1 MTEMHESLTYDI
13 DLGASLRDLYE
24 DPKTRWFAVKMAS
37 REVARGLVA
46 AGEWNELLHP
56 RGRDGKFINK
66 FGFIRWFDIDT
77 NKWVRGMV
85 ENIAEDGSLTVVT
98 VGNYKSKK
106 FTHDEIAKKVY
117 SAPVTKAKLDLPDV
131 GSVSETEDWKKVG
144 GQGGSNL
151 GGFFQLKNKPKSI
164 DEAGWAKI
172 YQEHNLSNVAFDGK
186 SDATYIYWG
195 PSGDPYLWSNY
206 GESGLGWYNLNGVKH
221 DLPVEEGTLVFTAPS
236 LMDTY
241 EAWDKLRAIHNEL
254 GQPDTKFYIKKGS
267 TKKHVANEVLANRLY
282 ELAGVPVAEVLTD
295 SGTTIA
301 SKLVPSTDEKKN
313 LGDALDDKIAM
324 DRLRED
330 FVVDAW
336 LANWD
341 VVGLGLENVQVV
353 DGVPYRIDAGG
364 AISYRAQGSPK
375 GKAFGPIV
383 GEIDTLLDPKINPK
397 SAKAFAGI
405 SFSQLLVG
413 AKKVASVDPDA
424 IDALVLGLGLDQ
436 DVADTLKARRQY
448 IIDKYSLEDPW
459 HEAPYV
465 DVDSLPK
472 ASAPSPLPG
481 PDIDDAP
488 ADIAPVSAPPVTSN
502 VDLDGK
508 IWDPATGSWV
518 DGQYKHLYNTHFKA
532 INDHASKFAYKHE
545 SSDSALYDLDY
556 VIGALVLL
564 NGTVYEVTD
573 YSPETAEAKIKDVVF
588 GVETTGHFTMS
599 ADGLEVLVSGKMK
612 HTKKLLIDHAKNGY
626 GAYIT
631 EMVKNPSKL
640 DEEIKLNSEKTPPY
654 VYSYPKESVGPK
666 LKFKTVDAKSSLAEH
681 QLGGEGKYT
690 IAGGELSKLSGSSYN
705 SHFYVH
711 ADKTTYKASPEG
723 DGEHV
728 KGTIFGT
735 TDSSSSPKAVIV
747 GGHSEG
753 DHDISIPMNVL
764 SEAILAAVHDSGA
777 QANDSADIAPSQVTE
792 EISQLVA
799 DAVAKSSVITEA
811 DESVTNVVEDKPV
824 EHLYL
829 SLMLQ
834 AAAATNVATHTA
846 MADKFGGQETV
857 SVPEFVEWAAG
868 NLDENQYK
876 QFTDYFNVMYGGS
889 FADYTAETV
898 YGKKNVFLHPDVPY
912 QKTAV
917 IQELLEAFNSIEDV
931 AGRLLGKSVFV
942 TLKSGPLKEV
952 GLGTVPQG
960 VAYVKEYNPDKNK
973 LVLVSTTGKVFLVP
987 LNENNKFSFHIL
999 DQDLMAPGLL
1009 MTALT
1014 PVMKKTGEL
1023 TLGGVVVGSW
1033 KKEVWPNSGY
1043 SYELFPDYT
1052 MSGTI
1057 ITGKSAKKTTINHYA
1072 ALNLIPKQAEA
1083 AKKSSASKVAT
1094 TVKEYVNKTIPGEP
1108 KLYNGETAEL
1118 GTWVASTKGGGG
1130 FVGKIVGWPN
1140 QDTHPGLAIAVGKDG
1155 VQKIVSLKT
1164 QKSVPEPNDLD
1175 DNGVPIVDDIPNAYA
1190 KEEFK
1195 LADGKFPVIGQ
1206 KVKSGKAGS
1215 EVEGIITNINPD
1227 QGWVYILQDNG
1238 KKVSK
1243 TFSVTTVLEEPKL
1256 IWDPDIPI
1264 EVVVE
1269 ASKPTPKKKSSKV
1282 KAPSLV
1288 PESGELYQQPQALKD
1303 EWTSK
1308 GVSLTKDGYAPELA
1322 MHVVLKDGS
1331 LGVITSLPNPHSG
1344 KPNGMSVYSLDK
1356 GKIVQTSVAN
1366 IEVNHIKQTAGYMGQ
1381 PAKKFSAVT
1390 NFEYHGYHSWPDGTK
1405 LYAFYEKNKQI
1416 YKGDFREVVK
1426 QNFFAVTPDGKMIML
1441 YTYPSGVLAT
1451 TVADPKN
1458 TLKATLGSHFGVPGA
1473 IDLVGVVSPDG
1484 DALHINKPEVSPYS
1498 ALKSPFVWT
1507 KPGEIPD
1514 PPAESE
1520 TVTGPITLSPDASKA
1535 VPAFQ
1540 APTPTEPDLDTSP
1553 PIENT
1558 YITPYSELDP
1568 EELLTDEELTPDPLT
1583 GVEVEDPMNVDVD
1596 ALPDALDAP
1605 LPKLV
1610 DYTALAQKIPSPTP
1624 QKAASGQTSSP
1635 PPPTPTGVQGDLSTP
1650 SSVLTGTKTHTI
1662 AAAASKMLA
1671 IKDSTDP
1678 GTGSVFATGD
1688 SDLVDDMEFR
1698 FNVVKQGAKEKL
1710 RLRFRLREEAGE
1722 DLVSLIIG
1730 ATGGLLG
1737 TWKVQDSKYP
1747 IDFKP
1752 GDAIAVRLG
1761 TFTAKGD
1768 GVKQLKPDPNATAPN
1783 ARIISDPVAIGKSPG
1798 PNGTGLYLT
1807 YRVKVKTAT
1816 GEVGELDVQMRPSAT
1831 LTSFEWDPDAP
1842 DFTSSSKLSLM
1853 PTAFEMGW
1861 ADLGEAVTDGTP
1873 GSVQVDETGK
1883 WTPQGKVGVV
1893 KNGLGRTLLKT
1904 SEDGTTTRVIG
1915 VHPSVSGIGN
1925 STPRRSNFA
1934 GEVLIDVPLD
1944 GRSEEEIFAAISKS
1958 LESVGIPPEKQS
1970 APSNEKLVELA
1981 LGKLVSQY
1989 HPKYEYRGKP
1999 ITGPDDERVVE
2010 TLNHMSNLLKKHLG
2024 RDVTLDDVRIHT
2036 SDDGTMRFMLSPEV
2050 GIAIA
2055 KKQGATY
2062 HEHTGASSLVTE
2074 ILAGTHPG
2082 LMATET
2088 RWSAGILTSGQS
2100 SHTDLM
2106 IGSGD
2111 RVYTRGRSGAPS
2123 YPGTVAINAAIMGM
2137 SMETYTN
2144 IAAAG
2149 GVSFDSTGNNISG
2162 TSSDSY
2168 GRRGGLNKFIEKVVG
2183 HEAMTKRKID
2193 ADMIGVYVVGSLGN
2207 KEVLIKKLKSRGIT
2221 KVGSRPIEKVI
2232 LTNEEAV
2239 EVVSSADWYQNGME
2253 IFENDIPITTLIG
2266 VAPDVS
2272 SPAAGTV

>member
-24 DPKTRWFAVKMAS
+24 DPKTRWFAVKMTS

-151 GGFFQLKNKPKSI
+151 GGFFQLKNKPKNI

-799 DAVAKSSVITEA
+799 DAVAKASVITEA

-1269 ASKPTPKKKSSKV
+1269 ASKPTPKKKTPKV

-1288 PESGELYQQPQALKD
+1288 PESGDLYQQPQSLKD

-1308 GVSLTKDGYAPELA
+1308 GVSLTKDGYVPELA

-1331 LGVITSLPNPHSG
+1331 LGVVTSLPNPYSG

-1390 NFEYHGYHSWPDGTK
+1390 NLMDGGSPVWPEGTK

-1426 QNFFAVTPDGKMIML
+1426 QNFFAVTPDGKVIML
-1441 YTYPSGVLAT
+1441 YTYPTGVLAAN
-1451 TVADPKN
+1451 VSDPKN

-1473 IDLVGVVSPDG
+1473 IDLVGIVSSDG
-1484 DALHINKPEVSPYS
+1484 DALHINKPEVSPHS

-1507 KPGEIPD
+1507 KSGDIPA
-1514 PPAESE
+1514 PPTEPIKTE
-1520 TVTGPITLSPDASKA
+1520 TMTAPVTLSPNVAEA
-1535 VPAFQ
+1535 VPAFN
-1540 APTPTEPDLDTSP
+1540 APSSSSP
-1553 PIENT
+1553 YEV
-1558 YITPYSELDP
+1558 LDP
-1568 EELLTDEELTPDPLT
+1568 EDFLTPEELTPEPLT
-1583 GVEVEDPMNVDVD
+1583 GIEVEDPMNVDVD

-1610 DYTALAQKIPSPTP
+1610 EHTSLAQKVPSPTP
-1624 QKAASGQTSSP
+1624 QKPASEMEAMPYPPSP
-1635 PPPTPTGVQGDLSTP
+1635 TDEQGDLSTP
-1650 SSVLTGTKTHTI
+1650 SSVLKSTKTHTI

-1671 IKDSTDP
+1671 IKDSTAP
-1678 GTGSVFATGD
+1678 GTGVVFATGD

-1698 FNVVKQGAKEKL
+1698 FNVMKSGGKEKL
-1710 RLRFRLREEAGE
+1710 RLRFRLREDVGE
-1722 DLVSLIIG
+1722 NLASLLVG

-1737 TWKVQDSKYP
+1737 MWKMQDSKYP

-1752 GDAIAVRLG
+1752 GDAIAVRIG

-1768 GVKQLKPDPNATAPN
+1768 GVKQLKPDIGAMTPN
-1783 ARIISDPVAIGKSPG
+1783 ARVISHPVAIGKSPG
-1798 PNGTGLYLT
+1798 PDKTGMYLT
-1807 YRVKVKTAT
+1807 YRVKVQTAD
-1816 GEVGELDVQMRPSAT
+1816 GEIGELDMQMRPSAT
-1831 LTSFEWDPDAP
+1831 LKSFEWDPDAP
-1842 DFTSSSKLSLM
+1842 DTSSSSKLALM
-1853 PTAFEMGW
+1853 PTAQEMGW
-1861 ADLGEAVTDGTP
+1861 VDEGVATIEGTI
-1873 GSVQVDETGK
+1873 GHVQVDETGK
-1883 WTPQGKVGVV
+1883 WTPSGQIRAIAEDKGRSLR
-1893 KNGLGRTLLKT
+1893 KNT
-1904 SEDGTTTRVIG
+1904 EDGASIKVIG
-1915 VHPSVSGIGN
+1915 VHPTVSGTGN
-1925 STPRRSNFA
+1925 RTPRRSNYA
-1934 GEVLIDVPLD
+1934 GEVNIEIPID
-1944 GRSEEEIFAAISKS
+1944 GRSEEEILASISKA
-1958 LESVGIPPEKQS
+1958 LQSVGIPPEKQA

-1999 ITGPDDERVVE
+1999 ISGPDDPRVTE
-2010 TLNHMSNLLKKHLG
+2010 TLAHMSKLLNKHLG

-2036 SDDGTMRFMLSPEV
+2036 SEDGTMRFMLSPEV

-2062 HEHTGASSLVTE
+2062 HDHGGAQSFVVE
-2074 ILAGTHPG
+2074 ILSGVHNG

-2088 RWSAGILTSGQS
+2088 RWSAGVLTAGQS
-2100 SHTDLM
+2100 SNTDIL

-2111 RVYTRGRSGAPS
+2111 RVYTRGRKGIPTSGRI
-2123 YPGTVAINAAIMGM
+2123 AINAAVMAM

-2144 IAAAG
+2144 ISAAG
-2149 GVSFDSTGNNISG
+2149 GVSFDGSGQGAQG
-2162 TSSDSY
+2162 TSSDDF
-2168 GRRGGLNKFIEKVVG
+2168 GRRGGFNKFIENVVG

-2193 ADMIGVYVVGSLGN
+2193 PDMIGVYVVGSESAKN
-2207 KEVLIKKLKSRGIT
+2207 TMIKQLKSRGVTHLGNRPVENIIVT
-2221 KVGSRPIEKVI
+2221 ETEASHTVGAG
-2232 LTNEEAV
+2232 T
-2239 EVVSSADWYQNGME
+2239 WYNTGMDV
-2253 IFENDIPITTLIG
+2253 FAADIPITTLIES
-2266 VAPDVS
+2266 APGAAS
-2272 SPAAGTV
+2272 APAAGMV